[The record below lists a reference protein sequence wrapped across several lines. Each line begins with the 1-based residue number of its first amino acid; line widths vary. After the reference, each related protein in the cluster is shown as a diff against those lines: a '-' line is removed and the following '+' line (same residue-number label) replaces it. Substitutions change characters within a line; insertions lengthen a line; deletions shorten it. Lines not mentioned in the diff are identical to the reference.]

1 MALRR
6 REFLLLAGVGATA
19 AAAGFLAGPL
29 ALDRSGGGAE
39 MLAEAAFHDLTGTTR
54 GVAEWRG
61 RVVIVN
67 FWATWCAPC
76 REEIPMFQAAREFY
90 APKGLEIVGIAID
103 SAVKVGEFV
112 DNLKIRYPILLAG
125 GNGLALMRAL
135 GNTVGGLPYTVL
147 LDRDGAV
154 VHRKLGPLHRPEL
167 DALLAPLLSG
177 NPG

>member
-6 REFLLLAGVGATA
+6 REFLLLAGVGGTA

-29 ALDRSGGGAE
+29 VLNRDGGGAE
-39 MLAEAAFHDLTGTTR
+39 ALARASFSDLAANPR
-54 GVAEWRG
+54 RISEWRG
-61 RVVIVN
+61 QVVVVN

-90 APKGLEIVGIAID
+90 SNRSFEIVGIAID

-112 DNLKIRYPILLAG
+112 DKFKIRYPVLLADAG
-125 GNGLALMRAL
+125 GLSLMRQL

-147 LDRDGAV
+147 LDRKGGIAS
-154 VHRKLGPLHRPEL
+154 RKLGPLHRPEL
-167 DALLAPLLSG
+167 DALVADLLPREAG
-177 NPG
+177 

>member
-6 REFLLLAGVGATA
+6 REFLLLAGIGA
-19 AAAGFLAGPL
+19 AAAATGFLAGPL
-29 ALDRSGGGAE
+29 VLKRGSGGAE
-39 MLAEAAFHDLTGTTR
+39 ALGREAFPDLAGNMR
-54 GVAEWRG
+54 QIAEWRG

-90 APKGLEIVGIAID
+90 APKGFEIVGIAID

-125 GNGLALMRAL
+125 ANGLSLMREL

-147 LDRDGAV
+147 LDRTGSIV
-154 VHRKLGPLHRPEL
+154 NRKLGPLHRPEL
-167 DALLAPLLSG
+167 DALLAGLLSG
-177 NPG
+177 SAG